1 MDIVSIAEGFLR
13 IAIENMANAIKKISI
28 QRGYDITGYTLNCF
42 GGAGGQHACQVAD
55 SLGMKNVLLHPY
67 AGVLSAYGM
76 GLAEIRAIREKHF
89 EQDLNNVDNANNL
102 INDLSF
108 QASKDVIAQGVE
120 KIYNIDKK
128 AFLKYHGSHQTLNVE
143 FNNTK
148 NMRISF
154 EKEHKKRFGFYVK
167 DRQILIEMLT
177 VEAIGKS
184 VEQENFI
191 DIKDS
196 DYEAQPIDKK
206 NMFVNGEEKNISIFQ
221 RSELKIGQI
230 VSGPGIICEPT
241 GTNVIDEGWIAS
253 IDKFKNLILSR
264 ISKRKEEKSIGT
276 SVDVV
281 MLEVFNNLFMNI
293 AEQMGATL
301 ANTAYSVNIKERLDF
316 SCALFSSSGSL
327 VANAPHV
334 PVHLGSM
341 SEAIR
346 TVIKLNKDNIFAGD
360 IFVLNAPFNGGTHL
374 PDVTVITPVFDKEAK
389 KIIFFVASRGHH
401 ADIGGTTPGSGPPD
415 SKHIDEEGVLIDNFK
430 LFEKGVFRETEI
442 RKILSSGKYP
452 CRNVEHNM
460 ADLAAQVAANETGI
474 REINSMIEQ
483 FGIETVQ
490 AYMGHVQD
498 NAEECIRNAIVKLK
512 EGIMIIN

>member
-1 MDIVSIAEGFLR
+1 
-13 IAIENMANAIKKISI
+13 
-28 QRGYDITGYTLNCF
+28 
-42 GGAGGQHACQVAD
+42 
-55 SLGMKNVLLHPY
+55 
-67 AGVLSAYGM
+67 
-76 GLAEIRAIREKHF
+76 
-89 EQDLNNVDNANNL
+89 
-102 INDLSF
+102 
-108 QASKDVIAQGVE
+108 
-120 KIYNIDKK
+120 
-128 AFLKYHGSHQTLNVE
+128 
-143 FNNTK
+143 
-148 NMRISF
+148 MRISF

-167 DRQILIEMLT
+167 NRKISIEMLT
-177 VEAIGKS
+177 VEAVGKS
-184 VEQENFI
+184 AEQEFFI
-191 DIKDS
+191 DIKEPEH
-196 DYEAQPIDKK
+196 EALPIDKK
-206 NMFVNGEEKNISIFQ
+206 KMFVNGEKKVISIYQ
-221 RSELKIGQI
+221 RSQLKIGQI

-241 GTNVIDEGWIAS
+241 GTNIIDEGWIAS

-264 ISKRKEEKSIGT
+264 ISKRKEERSIGT
-276 SVDVV
+276 SVNVV

-374 PDVTVITPVFDKEAK
+374 PDVTVITPVFDKEEK

-442 RKILSSGKYP
+442 RKILS
-452 CRNVEHNM
+452 
-460 ADLAAQVAANETGI
+460 
-474 REINSMIEQ
+474 
-483 FGIETVQ
+483 
-490 AYMGHVQD
+490 
-498 NAEECIRNAIVKLK
+498 
-512 EGIMIIN
+512 